1 MDEALNDGFFV
12 VHTSWIIFICI
23 GWIWRRTRRWHL
35 TAIALTALSWF
46 GLGVWY
52 GWGYC
57 PFTDWH
63 WQVRES
69 LGYRD
74 PASYTQL
81 LLAELTGL
89 DVTPA
94 WADGLTVTV
103 FAIAMVL
110 SVALNVRDRR
120 SFTRGT
126 INPKI

>member
-1 MDEALNDGFFV
+1 MDEAINDGFFF

-89 DVTPA
+89 DVTRA
-94 WADGLTVTV
+94 WADGLTVSI
-103 FAIAMVL
+103 FAIALVL

-120 SFTRGT
+120 WFTRVS

>member
-1 MDEALNDGFFV
+1 MDAALNIGFFV

-35 TAIALTALSWF
+35 AAIALTALSWF
-46 GLGVWY
+46 GLVVWY

-63 WQVRES
+63 WQVRER

-89 DVTPA
+89 DVTRA
-94 WADGLTVTV
+94 WADGLTVSI
-103 FAIAMVL
+103 FAIALVL

-120 SFTRGT
+120 SFTRDT

>member
-1 MDEALNDGFFV
+1 MDEALNPGFFIG
-12 VHTSWIIFICI
+12 HTSWIIFICI

-35 TAIALTALSWF
+35 AAIALTALSWF

-63 WQVRES
+63 WQVRDR

-89 DVTPA
+89 DLTPA
-94 WADGLTVTV
+94 WADALTVSI

-110 SVALNVRDRR
+110 SVALNFRDRR
-120 SFTRGT
+120 PGKR
-126 INPKI
+126 